1 MIEPTGIHTALAR
14 AAEWCE
20 GRIEGES
27 RVFHGVTTDSRRV
40 IPGSLFIALHGPNH
54 DGHDHVRAAI
64 EKGAVAALVEK
75 PVVLPAEIQV
85 PQIRVSSTLAALG
98 RLAAGWR
105 RELATPL
112 VAITGSNG
120 KTTVKEM
127 TAAILSRKGAVLAT
141 HGNLNNDIGVPLTL
155 LRLTPE
161 HRFAVVEMGA
171 NHAGEIAY
179 LSELARPD
187 ASVITNAAAAH
198 LAGFGSLEGVA
209 RAKGEVFSG
218 LGESGTAVINADD
231 DFARLWIELAGD
243 RRVLRFG
250 LDHEAELT
258 ASWSTKA
265 DGSRLVL
272 QLPDGEFECRLA
284 LLGRHNVVNAL
295 AAAALATSMGLSG
308 DDIAA
313 GLGSLEPV
321 KGRLVPRAALN
332 GARLMDDSYNANPAS
347 LRAGIEVLAAL
358 SGRRVLALGDMG
370 ELGDDAP
377 ALHAQAGHEARLK
390 HIDALYATGPLARFA
405 AEAFGPRG
413 RHFDTIEAL
422 VAALRPELSPEV
434 TVLVKGSRAARMER
448 VVDALAGGDA

>member
-1 MIEPTGIHTALAR
+1 MTESIGIHTTLVR

-20 GRIEGES
+20 GRLEGES

-40 IPGSLFIALHGPNH
+40 APGNLFIALRGPNH
-54 DGHDHVRAAI
+54 DGHDHLRAAI
-64 EKGAVAALVEK
+64 EKGAVAALVET
-75 PVVLPAEIQV
+75 PVALPGEIEV
-85 PQIRVSSTLAALG
+85 PQLRVSSTRAALG

-179 LSELARPD
+179 LTRLARPD
-187 ASVITNAAAAH
+187 ASLITNAAAAH
-198 LAGFGSLEGVA
+198 LAGFGSLQGVA
-209 RAKGEVFSG
+209 RAKGEIFSG
-218 LGESGTAVINADD
+218 LDESGTAVINADD
-231 DFARLWIELAGD
+231 DFAGLWVELAGE

-250 LDHEAELT
+250 LDREAELT
-258 ASWSTKA
+258 ASWNTEA
-265 DGSRLVL
+265 DGSRLML
-272 QLPDGEFECRLA
+272 QLPDGEVECRLA
-284 LLGRHNVVNAL
+284 LLGRHNVANAL
-295 AAAALATSMGLSG
+295 AAAALAISMGLSG

-313 GLGSLEPV
+313 GLGSLQPV

-332 GARLMDDSYNANPAS
+332 GARLIDDSYNANPDS
-347 LRAGIEVLAAL
+347 LRAGIEVLATA

-377 ALHAQAGHEARLK
+377 ALHARAGEDARRK

-405 AEAFGPRG
+405 AEAFGPQG
-413 RHFDTIEAL
+413 RHFDTIDAL
-422 VAALRPELSPEV
+422 VAALRSELSPEV
-434 TVLVKGSRAARMER
+434 TVLVKGSRTARMER
-448 VVDALAGGDA
+448 VADALAGGDA